1 MQPHF
6 DSWDLTPVPIPAR
19 SRLYSLQPIGVG
31 TPLVESLT
39 GYLIRLAT
47 AHAVRVCDLINHE
60 LLRSIPYFHAAAG
73 ILSAINGIGESAKH
87 WVIALE
93 RFTLRDDLR
102 FLTLLPFASLLR
114 TPRLMRWERAWCPY
128 CYESTME
135 QGQDVYEQLV
145 WCLQCVEV
153 CPLHNRLLETSC
165 RACHGKLRPVCA
177 VSRPGFCSRCRRWL
191 GSPRASVQEMPTT
204 DYQVWVAQEMGQLV
218 GMAPH
223 AQPVGKENIQK
234 ILRRCVDSFSEGNMR
249 AASEIAGC
257 RRSSF
262 NNWCNGATSARID
275 LLLRTCYEL
284 RIPLTSLVT
293 GTTGESE
300 DTAVVNAAIEMRRR
314 RCVHPCRTADQIR
327 AALLLAAK
335 EQPPPSIRGVAQ
347 RLGYSTPTRLY
358 VAASDLCK
366 TMVRNFNKSGR
377 NHHWWRRRGAKSLD
391 DSVIRKA
398 LEDSLSLDMPLPV
411 QRVALSLGYGTEDP
425 LTARFPDLCR
435 AIKAKRANV
444 VVARRSTLASALELA
459 LSEDPPPALEK
470 VARRLGY
477 TSHMAIR
484 EIEPDLCAKLTARRR
499 EFAAWSRMALGR
511 RLETMLNEIPPPSLR
526 EVHSR
531 LGITQAISY
540 ENFCEIH
547 RAIVA
552 RQREFRRQSRLHNMG
567 LTAPVRRNLS
577 GNKA

>member
-6 DSWDLTPVPIPAR
+6 DSWDLTPVPVPAR

-31 TPLVESLT
+31 TPLVESLS

-87 WVIALE
+87 WVSALE

-114 TPRLMRWERAWCPY
+114 TPRLMRRERAWCPY

-165 RACHGKLRPVCA
+165 RACHGKLRPVCG

-191 GSPRASVQEMPTT
+191 GSRRAPAQEMPTT
-204 DYQVWVAQEMGQLV
+204 DYQVWVAREMGQLV

-234 ILRRCVDSFSEGNMR
+234 ILRRYVDSFSEGNMR

-293 GTTGESE
+293 GTTEESE
-300 DTAVVNAAIEMRRR
+300 DTAGVNAAIEMRRR
-314 RCVHPCRTADQIR
+314 RCVRPCRTADQIR

-347 RLGYSTPTRLY
+347 RLGSRPWKRPSTKCRRWLSRWRITGRTSCTRGRA
-358 VAASDLCK
+358 VHAAACGDRSVGRPAGWHAAECQCAASLEGRRAFHPPVEKGDAQRTEGRHRPAGPDLLLAQRA
-366 TMVRNFNKSGR
+366 TNGGR
-377 NHHWWRRRGAKSLD
+377 TGPRERLRGSFRWRRFHHSARTGPHARSFAQSPL
-391 DSVIRKA
+391 A
-398 LEDSLSLDMPLPV
+398 LG
-411 QRVALSLGYGTEDP
+411 QVALVPAGALVS
-425 LTARFPDLCR
+425 ARSARQIPPSPHRSGSLCR
-435 AIKAKRANV
+435 QITFQPQE
-444 VVARRSTLASALELA
+444 STILVPSHVMA
-459 LSEDPPPALEK
+459 
-470 VARRLGY
+470 VT
-477 TSHMAIR
+477 TS
-484 EIEPDLCAKLTARRR
+484 
-499 EFAAWSRMALGR
+499 
-511 RLETMLNEIPPPSLR
+511 
-526 EVHSR
+526 
-531 LGITQAISY
+531 
-540 ENFCEIH
+540 
-547 RAIVA
+547 
-552 RQREFRRQSRLHNMG
+552 LH
-567 LTAPVRRNLS
+567 
-577 GNKA
+577 